1 MQSENEYRIDI
12 KVRNNLILTK
22 IESLG
27 YKSVHDF
34 CNASGISYPTLLNF
48 TNMKNPIF
56 DTKGRIKKSIQKLCD
71 LLNCIPEEIFSAS
84 QMEASLKSNKRTLQ
98 VKEAEMMFLMDQSN
112 NQNILEDLT
121 ERQQMED
128 LTEEALG
135 TLTQREEKIIQMRFG
150 LGEYKKEHNLNEISG
165 EFNLSSDRI
174 RQIEQKALRKLR
186 HHVRSEKLRHFIHP
200 DEVLT
205 EKEKEI
211 NKLKE
216 QKKQITWELSRIDSR
231 DRHKVLF
238 TQESLKQIN
247 IKINQ
252 IEKGK

>member
-135 TLTQREEKIIQMRFG
+135 T
-150 LGEYKKEHNLNEISG
+150 
-165 EFNLSSDRI
+165 
-174 RQIEQKALRKLR
+174 
-186 HHVRSEKLRHFIHP
+186 
-200 DEVLT
+200 
-205 EKEKEI
+205 
-211 NKLKE
+211 
-216 QKKQITWELSRIDSR
+216 
-231 DRHKVLF
+231 
-238 TQESLKQIN
+238 
-247 IKINQ
+247 
-252 IEKGK
+252 